1 MRTVIALFV
10 LALLVQNTCPA
21 GWAAKS
27 GLVSSHV
34 HDCPFKQHRPV
45 KHGSDGKV
53 ARDFS
58 NAGQYFQLGGW
69 QSGSPDGTLSASEGI
84 SPVKEDKYEEAV
96 QDPSFRPPRTARL
109 IAAA

>member
-1 MRTVIALFV
+1 MRTLIPLVV

-27 GLVSSHV
+27 GLVSFHV
-34 HDCPFKQHRPV
+34 HDCPFKQHRPA
-45 KHGSDGKV
+45 KPGDHGKV

-69 QSGSPDGTLSASEGI
+69 ESGRPDGTLSASSGI
-84 SPVKEDKYEEAV
+84 SPMKEDKYEEAV
-96 QDPSFRPPRTARL
+96 PDPSFRPPRTDHS
-109 IAAA
+109 IAEA